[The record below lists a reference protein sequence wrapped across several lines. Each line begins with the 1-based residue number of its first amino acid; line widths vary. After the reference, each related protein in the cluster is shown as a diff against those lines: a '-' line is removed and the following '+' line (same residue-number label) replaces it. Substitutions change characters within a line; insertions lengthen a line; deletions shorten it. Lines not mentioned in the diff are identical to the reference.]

1 MNKSETSPGVFPEIK
16 VLLYE
21 VDEALKNLF
30 SRFFEK
36 SRINFKFSKDFKDLI
51 KDFRTRQFKACFI
64 DIDLN
69 IREDDLERFI

>member
-51 KDFRTRQFKACFI
+51 KDFRTRQYKACFI